1 MTRSLDSLS
10 FHSGLVFFPAP
21 SFFGYVDVE
30 IHQPLQPYPRVE
42 LLSMNYGRNKLFHFA
57 ASSSTS
63 IIRPVTTFLTLCDYY
78 AALP

>member
-10 FHSGLVFFPAP
+10 FHSGLVFFPATAAL
-21 SFFGYVDVE
+21 SEGGTLIY
-30 IHQPLQPYPRVE
+30 E
-42 LLSMNYGRNKLFHFA
+42 LRKELSKDLRHSKLFHFA